1 MPAKHV
7 LKEGWRA
14 KSEKSFFHLGDRSRV
29 SHRDLASLEQQGR
42 PIGIAKFESSSLALQ
57 VRVLGWLE
65 SVFRVATT
73 TLNSSR
79 DSLAAPPAIF
89 RLFLEGDTMSSPNGR
104 APSIDERVERR
115 EAAEVLGRIAKSL
128 RQKAELA
135 EQEAREAELAHSI
148 AVRLA
153 AKVAIYELAAD

>member
-1 MPAKHV
+1 
-7 LKEGWRA
+7 
-14 KSEKSFFHLGDRSRV
+14 
-29 SHRDLASLEQQGR
+29 
-42 PIGIAKFESSSLALQ
+42 
-57 VRVLGWLE
+57 
-65 SVFRVATT
+65 
-73 TLNSSR
+73 
-79 DSLAAPPAIF
+79 
-89 RLFLEGDTMSSPNGR
+89 MSSPNGR